1 MVPFENA
8 SPENAQNENN
18 FPETIISCID
28 RVKGKYDNLLPEL
41 EELARDFA
49 RPHDL
54 EKTIREERIYK
65 DMLIRNIEKIIEDM
79 ISMKKCLDD
88 LGKEIHEA
96 GDPVA
101 HSKSE
106 NMEEQ
111 IEQNNSAKSGSFSGN
126 INNVLSKYGRL
137 LPDLEELEND
147 LRTPH
152 NIKETIKN
160 EGSYKG
166 MLARKIRDIKKDMV
180 SMQECLE
187 PLKIKLKDIK

>member
-8 SPENAQNENN
+8 SPENAQNKND
-18 FPETIISCID
+18 FPEAIISCID
-28 RVKGKYDNLLPEL
+28 RVKGKYNNLLPEL
-41 EELARDFA
+41 EELARDFG

-54 EKTIREERIYK
+54 ENTIREEKIYK
-65 DMLIRNIEKIIEDM
+65 DMLVRNIEKIIEDM

-88 LGKEIHEA
+88 LEKEIHET

-101 HSKSE
+101 HAKSK
-106 NMEEQ
+106 NVEEQ
-111 IEQNNSAKSGSFSGN
+111 IEQNNSAENVSFSGN

-152 NIKETIKN
+152 NIEETIKN
-160 EGSYKG
+160 EGSYKS
-166 MLARKIRDIKKDMV
+166 MLARKIQDIKKDMI